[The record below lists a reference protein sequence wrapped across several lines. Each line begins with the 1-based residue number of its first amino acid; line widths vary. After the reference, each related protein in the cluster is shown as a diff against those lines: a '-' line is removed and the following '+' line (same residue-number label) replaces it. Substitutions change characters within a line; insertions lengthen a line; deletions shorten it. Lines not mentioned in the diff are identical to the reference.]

1 MDVDRNI
8 LIRRYSDTRRL
19 YSFFS
24 KNLSL
29 ESVID
34 KESDLLEFLRS
45 RADLIVDIS
54 EMFVYELVEM
64 LRIRLLGK
72 RERELIM
79 VFEFFGFKYGIFID
93 VDYVFD
99 VRFLSNSYW
108 DSKLRLM
115 TGFDKFVVAF
125 FDRYIEVHNFIY

>member
-1 MDVDRNI
+1 
-8 LIRRYSDTRRL
+8 
-19 YSFFS
+19 
-24 KNLSL
+24 
-29 ESVID
+29 
-34 KESDLLEFLRS
+34 
-45 RADLIVDIS
+45 
-54 EMFVYELVEM
+54 M

-115 TGFDKFVVAF
+115 IGFDKFVVAF
-125 FDRYIEVHNFIY
+125 FDRYIEVYNFIYQTRSYFELWLFMLEINNRSYLTVVIGCIGGKYRSVYIVE

>member
-45 RADLIVDIS
+45 RADLIVDIL

-115 TGFDKFVVAF
+115 IGFDKFVVAF
-125 FDRYIEVHNFIY
+125 FDRYIEVYNFIY